1 MGEASRRKKEGSYLK
16 LTVKTPEGVLQ
27 WSVLGDLGLHSKG
40 AALIE
45 ALASLNESLN
55 HQLGGKSM
63 TVLLETSDGRPV
75 LEAQVEGLSAWMSV
89 IGVFQDQGLTDRL
102 EDDFEHVGKYDAI
115 FS

>member
-1 MGEASRRKKEGSYLK
+1 MGEASRRKKEGSYPE
-16 LTVKTPEGVLQ
+16 LTAKTPKGVLQ
-27 WSVLGDLGLHSKG
+27 WSVLGDLGSHPKG

-55 HQLGGKSM
+55 HELGGSSM
-63 TVLLETSDGRPV
+63 TVLLETSDGKPV
-75 LEAQVEGLSAWMSV
+75 LEAQVEGLFAWMSV